1 MHKSALP
8 VPPHVPRPPKNPQK
22 QPEAAAPRSR
32 GARPYEPPAYRSGSG
47 ETPSSLIGPNL
58 SALASHQANLTD
70 SSPFAQSLE
79 RKSSGLSRSS
89 MEGSE
94 PEAPSR
100 TVHSRAAARC
110 KQEPDIPDEEVL
122 RELGLSG
129 DSGTSSRSTAAL
141 VKKD

>member
-1 MHKSALP
+1 
-8 VPPHVPRPPKNPQK
+8 
-22 QPEAAAPRSR
+22 
-32 GARPYEPPAYRSGSG
+32 
-47 ETPSSLIGPNL
+47 
-58 SALASHQANLTD
+58 
-70 SSPFAQSLE
+70 
-79 RKSSGLSRSS
+79 